1 MELSRFQPGTH
12 GSVGDA
18 VVNAGCNVSSGSS
31 EAAAAHDGHKDSTW
45 NQELGFSCT
54 SQGPGLK
61 KKILYTESSE
71 ALHRLPR
78 EVVQTPEVREWGS
91 EH

>member
-1 MELSRFQPGTH
+1 M
-12 GSVGDA
+12 VGREHKLW
-18 VVNAGCNVSSGSS
+18 AGGGGLGSS

-78 EVVQTPEVREWGS
+78 EVVLPIPANTHGQGKGL
-91 EH
+91 